1 MGDPPEGF
9 YCRYLRQL
17 GERRAAEGN
26 PSPDIAPP
34 EYWEGR
40 RRKEALKQEQQRPSL
55 KLAKLTNT
63 MKTRAAAELISNT

>member
-40 RRKEALKQEQQRPSL
+40 RRKEALKKSSSGRH
-55 KLAKLTNT
+55 
-63 MKTRAAAELISNT
+63 

>member
-26 PSPDIAPP
+26 PSPDMATSGII
-34 EYWEGR
+34 GR
-40 RRKEALKQEQQRPSL
+40 GDGARKHSKQEQGGGH
-55 KLAKLTNT
+55 
-63 MKTRAAAELISNT
+63 